1 MDRVMVERFYVEVVF
16 ARPGKQVLLNVEIEA
31 GATVADVIAES
42 GIGTRFGA
50 EEFDGLPVGIW
61 GRVVDRDHEVRP
73 GDRVEIY
80 RPLVIDPREARRQL
94 AEAGR
99 TMGRPEVTD
108 KTRRNG

>member
-1 MDRVMVERFYVEVVF
+1 MVERFYVEVVY

-42 GIGTRFGA
+42 GIGARFGA
-50 EEFDGLPVGIW
+50 EDFDGLPVGIW

-99 TMGRPEVTD
+99 TMGRPEVAD
-108 KTRRNG
+108 KTRRSG

>member
-1 MDRVMVERFYVEVVF
+1 MAERFYVEVVF

-31 GATVADVIAES
+31 GATVAGVIAES
-42 GIGTRFGA
+42 GIGERFGA
-50 EEFDGLPVGIW
+50 EDFDGLPVGIW

-73 GDRVEIY
+73 GDRIEIY

-94 AEAGR
+94 AEAGQ

-108 KTRRNG
+108 KTRRSG